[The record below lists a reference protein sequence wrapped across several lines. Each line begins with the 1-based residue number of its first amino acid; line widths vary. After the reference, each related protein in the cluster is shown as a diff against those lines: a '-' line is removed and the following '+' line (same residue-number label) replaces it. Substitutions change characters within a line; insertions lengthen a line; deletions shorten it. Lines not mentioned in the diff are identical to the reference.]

1 MWIVRMRFETALDE
15 AEQEKLSRA
24 GLPKFRALE
33 GLLQKYYVRNRDAGV
48 VGGVY
53 LFESKEAAQAYIDGP
68 IVASVGE
75 RFRVVGDVEIEL
87 LEVEM
92 TLDEA

>member
-1 MWIVRMRFETALDE
+1 MWIVRMRFETALGE
-15 AEQEKLSRA
+15 AEQEELSRA
-24 GLPKFRALE
+24 GLPKFRALD
-33 GLLQKYYVRNRDAGV
+33 GLRQKYYVRNRDAGV
-48 VGGVY
+48 VGGIY
-53 LFESKEAAQAYIDGP
+53 LFESEQAARAYVDGP

-87 LEVEM
+87 LEVEL